1 MMNFRNSFDSISV
14 SEFIM
19 LLIILLLILIGFIT
33 SNPQHF
39 IESFIVGIIAVI
51 MFAVYLYIK
60 RYAKLQSM
68 NRDINESNSINNYT
82 VYPTQTIGILTVIM
96 PFNTNYNNNQ
106 TNQISEDMP
115 PNYEQINRLPTYEEI
130 VQNH

>member
-1 MMNFRNSFDSISV
+1 MNFRKNFDSISV

-33 SNPQHF
+33 SNPQYL

-51 MFAVYLYIK
+51 MFVVYLYIK
-60 RYAKLQSM
+60 RYAKLQSI
-68 NRDINESNSINNYT
+68 NRDINELNSLDNYT

-106 TNQISEDMP
+106 TNQMSEDMP

>member
-1 MMNFRNSFDSISV
+1 MNFRNSFDSISV

>member
-1 MMNFRNSFDSISV
+1 MMNFRKNFDSISV

-33 SNPQHF
+33 SNPQYL

-51 MFAVYLYIK
+51 MFVVYLYIK
-60 RYAKLQSM
+60 RYAKLQSI
-68 NRDINESNSINNYT
+68 NRDINELNSLDNYT

-106 TNQISEDMP
+106 TNQMSEDMP

>member
-1 MMNFRNSFDSISV
+1 MINSRNSFDSISV
-14 SEFIM
+14 SEFVM
-19 LLIILLLILIGFIT
+19 LLIILLLILIGFIS
-33 SNPQHF
+33 SNPQYF

-60 RYAKLQSM
+60 KYAKLQSI
-68 NRDINESNSINNYT
+68 NRDINELNSMNNYT

-106 TNQISEDMP
+106 TNQMSEDMP

>member
-1 MMNFRNSFDSISV
+1 MINSRNSFDSISV

-33 SNPQHF
+33 SNPQYF

-60 RYAKLQSM
+60 KYAKLQSI
-68 NRDINESNSINNYT
+68 NRDINELNSMNNYT

-106 TNQISEDMP
+106 TNQMSEDMP

>member
-1 MMNFRNSFDSISV
+1 
-14 SEFIM
+14 
-19 LLIILLLILIGFIT
+19 
-33 SNPQHF
+33 
-39 IESFIVGIIAVI
+39 

-68 NRDINESNSINNYT
+68 NRDINELNSINNYT